1 MSNGEFIKLRALLGD
16 YPNTRAVKQGE
27 IRSPRLTFDF
37 ADVKTPNHA
46 FKRVV
51 RDLEFDVAE
60 LAIVTYL
67 TAKAHGKP
75 LVLLPAVVRGKFQ
88 QESIV
93 CRADQPLAPA
103 DLAGRRVGIRSHSV
117 TTVAWVRG
125 ILQNDYGVDLN
136 RVHWVTFED
145 PHVAEVRDP
154 PGLERA
160 AAGKDPMTMLV
171 EGELDAA
178 VLTGASLKDPRVRPV
193 IADPEAAAN
202 AWYMRYG
209 AVPINH
215 MVVIRE
221 PLLKANPWLAQEVF
235 RLLAESR
242 KAAGPAKG
250 GRDPFPFGVEANRK
264 SLELI
269 IRYSAQQGLV
279 PRQYEVNELF
289 NDQTRALG
297 ILKE

>member
-1 MSNGEFIKLRALLGD
+1 MSNSPEVIKLRALLGD
-16 YPNTRAVKQGE
+16 YSNTRAVRQGE
-27 IRSPRLTFDF
+27 IRSQRLTFDF

-60 LAIVTYL
+60 LAIATYL
-67 TAKAHGKP
+67 MAKAHGKP

-88 QESIV
+88 HESIV
-93 CRADQPLAPA
+93 CRAERPLAPA
-103 DLAGRRVGIRSHSV
+103 DLAGRRIGIRSHSV
-117 TTVAWVRG
+117 TTVTWVRG
-125 ILQNDYGVDLN
+125 ILQNDYGVDLD

-154 PGLERA
+154 PAFERA
-160 AAGKDPMTMLV
+160 AAGKDAMTMLV

-193 IADPEAAAN
+193 ISDPEAAAKV
-202 AWYMRYG
+202 WYQRYG

-215 MVVIRE
+215 MVVVRE

-235 RLLAESR
+235 RLLAESK
-242 KAAGPAKG
+242 KAAGPAKIG
-250 GRDPFPFGVEANRK
+250 PDPFPLGVEANRK

-269 IRYSAQQGLV
+269 IRYAAQQGLI

-289 NDQTRALG
+289 NDQTAKL
-297 ILKE
+297 

>member
-1 MSNGEFIKLRALLGD
+1 MNSDSIKLKALLGD

-37 ADVKTPNHA
+37 ADVKAPHHA

-88 QESIV
+88 HESII
-93 CRADQPLAPA
+93 CRADKPLAPA

-117 TTVAWVRG
+117 TTVTWVRG

-145 PHVAEVRDP
+145 PHVVEVRDP

-178 VLTGASLKDPRVRPV
+178 VLTGDSLKDPRVRPV

-202 AWYMRYG
+202 AWYQRYG

-221 PLLKANPWLAQEVF
+221 PLLKAKPWLAQEVF

-242 KAAGPAKG
+242 KAAGPAKS

-297 ILKE
+297 MS

>member
-1 MSNGEFIKLRALLGD
+1 MSNGEVIKLRALLGD

-27 IRSPRLTFDF
+27 VRSPRVAFDF

-51 RDLEFDVAE
+51 RDFEFDVAE

-75 LVLLPAVVRGKFQ
+75 LVLFPAVVRGKFQ
-88 QESIV
+88 HESIV
-93 CRADQPLAPA
+93 CRAERPLAPA

-117 TTVAWVRG
+117 TTVTWVRG

-145 PHVAEVRDP
+145 AHVAEVSDP
-154 PGLERA
+154 AAFERA

-171 EGELDAA
+171 AGELDAA

-193 IADPEAAAN
+193 ISDPEAAAKV
-202 AWYMRYG
+202 WYQRYG

-215 MVVIRE
+215 MVVVKE
-221 PLLKANPWLAQEVF
+221 SLLKSNAWVAEEVF
-235 RLLAESR
+235 GLLAAAR
-242 KAAGPAKG
+242 KTAGPASKVG
-250 GRDPFPFGVEANRK
+250 PDPFPFGVEANRK

-269 IRYSAQQGLV
+269 IRYAAQQGLI

-289 NDQTRALG
+289 NDQTRVLRA
-297 ILKE
+297 